1 MQSEIQLWTECRRTF
16 DARDYSEAWLLL
28 EQFARCFPRRGDAHM
43 LAGQVAV
50 IRRQWRQAVLSF
62 RKAARAGL
70 PGQEELPLV
79 LAAAELEAGMV
90 TAAYQR
96 LRDNAPP
103 AAGTS
108 VRFGETDHDAPAWH
122 TELLAAACTRLR
134 GDNHLL
140 TRFLQHGDRY
150 REVQRPERSIRCYRT
165 YLEFAPD
172 SYEGHF
178 GLGEALSAC
187 HQDRDALASYQRAV
201 DYAPDE
207 IAPRKRLGF
216 AYIRLGEREK
226 AAEVWRGLINRHPG
240 ERFVA
245 HYLESLTAPAQRFRA
260 LEDQP

>member
-1 MQSEIQLWTECRRTF
+1 MQSESQLWAECRRAF
-16 DARDYSEAWLLL
+16 AARDYSEAWLLL
-28 EQFARCFPRRGDAHM
+28 EQFARIFPRRSDAHL
-43 LAGQVAV
+43 LAGHIAV

-62 RKAARAGL
+62 RKAGRAGL
-70 PGQEELPLV
+70 PENAELPLV

-96 LRDNAPP
+96 LHDNVPP
-103 AAGTS
+103 AAGTR
-108 VRFGETDHDAPAWH
+108 VRFGETEHDAPAWRE
-122 TELLAAACTRLR
+122 ELLAAACARLR

-140 TRFLQHGDRY
+140 IRFLQHGDRY
-150 REVQRPERSIRCYRT
+150 REVQRPDRSIRCYRT

-187 HQDRDALASYQRAV
+187 HRDLDALASYQRAV

-207 IAPRKRLGF
+207 IAPRKKLGF

-226 AAEVWRGLINRHPG
+226 AAEVWRGLIDRHPG

-245 HYLESLTAPAQRFRA
+245 HYLESLTAPSRRLTA
-260 LEDQP
+260 LEEQQ